1 MRFSTALVAL
11 LLLTT
16 ATSLPRA
23 AAQYTISTLSVS
35 LGVDGYAT
43 VNYGIAADPTTANI
57 TLPLIGSKITDLII
71 TDPNRAP
78 LNYQLGASS
87 VLIYTLGSDAEV
99 SYSTPSLTSK
109 RGDLWSMN
117 LTSPSSLTVL
127 LPEGA
132 TIVSV
137 SQVPLQISTIG
148 VRPSVVLPDGPNEV
162 TYELGIVGT
171 KDHALLVITDAEA
184 AINQAKANNL
194 ITTYPDTLLAKS
206 KAYYNTGNYVSAED
220 YANQAKQAITTL
232 TAIAADADANIKTAT
247 TLIDK
252 ARSEGRTT
260 GLDAAATLLS
270 NAQAAYTSGNYTK
283 ASTLATQAITGAS
296 SATRPIDTALLAG
309 VVIVVAIVAV
319 TAVLLRRRGGKQV
332 PKPTEVKQLETKGA
346 VDVDH
351 INTMFPDLREEDR
364 EVIKLLAN
372 SGGQVYADLIRE
384 RLQMPKTSAWRLIK
398 RLSGLGI
405 VYEKNVGGRSLIYI
419 DPKYRKEAD

>member
-16 ATSLPRA
+16 ATALPRA
-23 AAQYTISTLSVS
+23 AAQHTISTLSVS
-35 LGVDGYAT
+35 LGVDGYST

-148 VRPSVVLPDGPNEV
+148 GRPSVVLPDGPNEV

-206 KAYYNTGNYVSAED
+206 KAYYNVGNYVSAED

-252 ARSEGRTT
+252 ARSDGRTT
-260 GLDAAATLLS
+260 GLDATATLLS

-283 ASTLATQAITGAS
+283 ASTLATQAITGAG
-296 SATRPIDTALLAG
+296 SATQPLDAAMLAG

-319 TAVLLRRRGGKQV
+319 AAVLLRRRGGKQE
-332 PKPTEVKQLETKGA
+332 PKPTEVKLPEAKGV

-351 INTMFPDLREEDR
+351 INNMFTDLREEDR
-364 EVIKLLAN
+364 EVIKLLAS

-405 VYEKNVGGRSLIYI
+405 VYEKNVGGRSLICI
-419 DPKYRKEAD
+419 DPKYRKETD